1 LLALLLIGIAAA
13 AAGYFLSDYFK
24 AGRAASAASRPP
36 ADPIYIALTPLTV
49 NLQPNDRHRFL
60 HVGVTLRVND
70 AKTQAFVTQYLPE
83 VTSRMQMVLSNRQ
96 SEFLITATDKAK
108 LAAEAL
114 EALNRPFGPNL
125 PALKIASVMFPVFML
140 Q

>member
-1 LLALLLIGIAAA
+1 M
-13 AAGYFLSDYFK
+13 SK
-24 AGRAASAASRPP
+24 P
-36 ADPIYIALTPLTV
+36 APDPVYIALSPMTV
-49 NLQPNDRHRFL
+49 NLQANDRHRFL

-70 AKTQAFVTQYLPE
+70 AKSQALVTQYLPE
-83 VTSRMQMVLSNRQ
+83 VTSRMQLVLSNRQ

-114 EALNRPFGPNL
+114 DDLNRPFGPNQ
-125 PALKIASVMFPVFML
+125 PALKILSVMFPVFML